1 MAKFLVDES
10 TGKRLAL
17 LLMKHG
23 YNVIFVGDW
32 KKSASDNEVLEKAY
46 KEKRVLITDDK
57 DFGELIFRLGR
68 KSAGVILLR
77 TRVTDAH
84 FRMNLLKRLIDHI
97 DVNQKFIVLKENAIR
112 ISKKW

>member
-23 YNVIFVGDW
+23 YDVIFAGDW
-32 KKSASDNEVLEKAY
+32 RKSALDDDVLEKAY

-57 DFGELIFRLGR
+57 DFGELVFRRGR

-77 TRVTDAH
+77 TRITDPY
-84 FRMNLLKRLIDHI
+84 FRIGLLKRLIDHI
-97 DVNQKFIVLKENAIR
+97 DVNRKFIVVKENAIR